1 MKHPTSRR
9 SESAHTQQL
18 QSLWNVAQVAELL
31 DLSVHRVYQL
41 AKLGTIP
48 SIRVGRTLRFD
59 PDTMVAWLRAGGSL
73 DLTSQLATPTK
84 ATFSTADEQPGAD
97 A

>member
-1 MKHPTSRR
+1 MKQPTSRR
-9 SESAHTQQL
+9 SESAHTQQP

-31 DLSVHRVYQL
+31 DLSEHRVYQL

-59 PDTMVAWLRAGGSL
+59 PDTISTWLRGGGSL
-73 DLTSQLATPTK
+73 ALTSP
-84 ATFSTADEQPGAD
+84 TADEQPGRD

>member
-1 MKHPTSRR
+1 MKQPTSRR
-9 SESAHTQQL
+9 SESAYTHQL
-18 QSLWNVAQVAELL
+18 GSLWNVAQVAELL

-59 PDTMVAWLRAGGSL
+59 PDTITTWLRAGGSL
-73 DLTSQLATPTK
+73 ALNSPAATSTITPG
-84 ATFSTADEQPGAD
+84 SDADEQQGD
-97 A
+97 E